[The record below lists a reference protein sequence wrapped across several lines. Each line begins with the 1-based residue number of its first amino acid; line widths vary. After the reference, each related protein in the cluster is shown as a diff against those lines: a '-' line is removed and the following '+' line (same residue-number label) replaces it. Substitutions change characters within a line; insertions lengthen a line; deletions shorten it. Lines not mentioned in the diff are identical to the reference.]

1 LRQTANREAKEANKA
16 QKALERE
23 EKRAQKEQDKQ
34 AKATLAL
41 KHKKEQQKRKKLAV
55 ATQLAT
61 ASNAQTQQL
70 SADPTTTRNA
80 HRIST
85 IRVAK
90 PTKGSQRRV
99 RRPFTLSPSSPS
111 NATDAVAI
119 GAEKRSQRGRTVA
132 LPQRFRE

>member
-1 LRQTANREAKEANKA
+1 MNVEKQERAIQRQLRQIANREAKEANKA

-41 KHKKEQQKRKKLAV
+41 ERKKEQPKRKELAV
-55 ATQLAT
+55 ATQLAI
-61 ASNAQTQQL
+61 ASNAQTQRL
-70 SADPTTTRNA
+70 SADPTTTRNTR
-80 HRIST
+80 RIST

-99 RRPFTLSPSSPS
+99 
-111 NATDAVAI
+111 
-119 GAEKRSQRGRTVA
+119 
-132 LPQRFRE
+132 